1 MQDEVIS
8 RLAVGLQIP
17 LESRPSRRQINPQA
31 YDLFLRGRHA
41 YFRYG
46 PKHFAESLGQFQSAS
61 NIDPNFAEALAYQSY
76 CRTTMHVFSMPSG
89 DPTLDQALSLAE
101 RSVALAPGVATT
113 HARLGWVLGFLD
125 RPDKTVDA
133 FEKAIS
139 LDPGSA
145 EVNHSFGETL
155 NRLARPAEA
164 LGYLDRAFELES
176 IAPAS
181 WDWCRGHSHVLLKDY
196 EKALDR
202 ILPVL
207 ELVPGL
213 VPAWVQLARL
223 YAETGEI
230 RQARLVVDRLRA
242 VSPKFGIDHAKSM
255 FPYPSEIERKRLIS
269 GLKAAG
275 LD

>member
-1 MQDEVIS
+1 
-8 RLAVGLQIP
+8 
-17 LESRPSRRQINPQA
+17 
-31 YDLFLRGRHA
+31 
-41 YFRYG
+41 
-46 PKHFAESLGQFQSAS
+46 
-61 NIDPNFAEALAYQSY
+61 
-76 CRTTMHVFSMPSG
+76 MHVFSILGG

-101 RSVALAPGVATT
+101 RSVALAPGVALT

-133 FEKAIS
+133 FEKAIG
-139 LDPGSA
+139 LDPGNA

-164 LGYLDRAFELES
+164 LGYLNRAFELES
-176 IAPAS
+176 FAPAS
-181 WDWCRGHSHVLLKDY
+181 WNWCRGHSHVLLKDY
-196 EKALDR
+196 ESELDR

-207 ELVPGL
+207 ELVLGL
-213 VPAWVQLARL
+213 VPACVQLARL

-230 RQARLVVDRLRA
+230 PQARHVVDRLRA
-242 VSPKFGIDHAKSM
+242 ASPKFGIDHAKRM

-269 GLKAAG
+269 GIKAAG